1 MESHLQDSGSSFA
14 MQGRFTYA
22 DYTPFEDG
30 RNLVEIIREFAG
42 LASKIGKIEVNNQK
56 LQALASDSDRLRQDI
71 IAAIK
76 NIKTGTSQ
84 TMEKFHDEHSD
95 VLSNDLLTKGS
106 ILLQETKRSLS
117 ELLSTTETGFDEQ
130 HARYR
135 DKISSRIAE
144 NNATAL
150 GLIQAWLA
158 ADNANLPRQILLHLN
173 TSVNASLNRKAGKGY
188 EIIRRI
194 TSATADGAQGHP
206 DSGALQFSYSFRI
219 DPSELEFWNFRRAVA
234 ELGIK
239 DLMLPIGMKA
249 PVSEKIK
256 QTFRFSKKD
265 AEVMKEPEFERADG
279 YFLKSASLQG
289 DKTLT
294 LELARD
300 PARIDQGD
308 MFRITYE
315 VRSLS
320 EPAQQG
326 SGSGASANVPR
337 LDYIPKQGEG
347 EMETDLLQIPEI
359 RSMAELSKIH
369 LLGAAV
375 LSRVRIIQDPQLI
388 RSRGKLD
395 ELRVRSDVVVIP
407 TAIES
412 GQYDQLFDFLRAIA
426 RSYAPFVKKMKE
438 KTAVSG
444 ELTLREELGG
454 GQRKEYSVRINDLQS
469 QLNETPGSKSV
480 AEALGL

>member
-1 MESHLQDSGSSFA
+1 
-14 MQGRFTYA
+14 
-22 DYTPFEDG
+22 
-30 RNLVEIIREFAG
+30 
-42 LASKIGKIEVNNQK
+42 
-56 LQALASDSDRLRQDI
+56 
-71 IAAIK
+71 
-76 NIKTGTSQ
+76 
-84 TMEKFHDEHSD
+84 
-95 VLSNDLLTKGS
+95 
-106 ILLQETKRSLS
+106 
-117 ELLSTTETGFDEQ
+117 
-130 HARYR
+130 
-135 DKISSRIAE
+135 
-144 NNATAL
+144 
-150 GLIQAWLA
+150 
-158 ADNANLPRQILLHLN
+158 
-173 TSVNASLNRKAGKGY
+173 
-188 EIIRRI
+188 
-194 TSATADGAQGHP
+194 
-206 DSGALQFSYSFRI
+206 
-219 DPSELEFWNFRRAVA
+219 
-234 ELGIK
+234 
-239 DLMLPIGMKA
+239 
-249 PVSEKIK
+249 
-256 QTFRFSKKD
+256 
-265 AEVMKEPEFERADG
+265 
-279 YFLKSASLQG
+279 
-289 DKTLT
+289 
-294 LELARD
+294 
-300 PARIDQGD
+300 